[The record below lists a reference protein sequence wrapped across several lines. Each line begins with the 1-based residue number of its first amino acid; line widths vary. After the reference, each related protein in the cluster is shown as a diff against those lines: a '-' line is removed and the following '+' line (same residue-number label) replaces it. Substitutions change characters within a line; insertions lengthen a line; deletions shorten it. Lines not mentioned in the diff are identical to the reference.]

1 MEKYKKVIKNSKFK
15 ISTPTLEK
23 KIDLTDGSYS
33 VSGIQNYFEYIN
45 QMTSNNDCSYSNK
58 NIPK

>member
-1 MEKYKKVIKNSKFK
+1 MKKYKKVIKNNKFK

>member
-1 MEKYKKVIKNSKFK
+1 MEKYKKVIKNNKFK

-45 QMTSNNDCSYSNK
+45 QMKSNNDCSYSNK

>member
-1 MEKYKKVIKNSKFK
+1 MEKYKKVIKNNKFK

>member
-1 MEKYKKVIKNSKFK
+1 MKKYKKVIKNNKFK
-15 ISTPTLEK
+15 ISTPTLEI

>member
-1 MEKYKKVIKNSKFK
+1 MEKYKKVIKNNKFK

-33 VSGIQNYFEYIN
+33 LSGIQNYFEYIN